1 MSPVRKRRRVPLL
14 YSVVNPI
21 FRFLV
26 LKFGLGTRGDQDVL
40 RILRVRG
47 RTSGRTHEIPVRIA
61 KLDDQRYLISM
72 LGESQWARNLR
83 AAGEAQLLA
92 GKNIESVRTDEIV
105 GEEKAAFLTWYCQHP
120 EFAQRARFALKTDT
134 DQLTSTEIE
143 RLCRLWPVFRL
154 EREHNNE
161 HQE

>member
-1 MSPVRKRRRVPLL
+1 MLQIRKPRRVPFF
-14 YSVVNPI
+14 YSVINPI
-21 FRFLV
+21 FHFLV

-47 RTSGRTHEIPVRIA
+47 RTSRRTYEMPVRIA
-61 KLDDQRYLISM
+61 KMRGQSYVISM

-92 GKNIESVRTDEIV
+92 GRNVESVRANEIV
-105 GEEKAAFLTWYCQHP
+105 GQEKAAFLTWYCQHP
-120 EFAQRARFALKTDT
+120 EFAQRARYALKVDT
-134 DQLTSTEIE
+134 DQLTPAEIE

-154 EREHNNE
+154 EREHV
-161 HQE
+161 